1 MGLVSGAAKAL
12 GDIGDAVGLDWVV
25 GGLTSIAPPIAINIS
40 VPEDYPGV
48 AGPFPRYHTGTIQL
62 NVPNNSAEFGSIAVN
77 MAQNSLVMI
86 ELAVALQSIVD
97 PEGGITI
104 KDQLDPYHYQVIKD
118 ALEENGEEVPPV
130 EKPEATT
137 LNKLGG
143 AITEFGLLSNLGTAA
158 DALGT
163 VSEAFNF
170 LKFVPQVSTIP
181 TVVLPGIAPEGP
193 GAASI
198 GSSITGTVVGAF
210 PDYALPLKIMN
221 SATVVQGFI
230 MQYVVSNIRNAID
243 TEAGALIIKNAMSDF
258 TKEVSDNAIKNAN
271 QVPPEWSE
279 PTGEPGI
286 AG

>member
-1 MGLVSGAAKAL
+1 MGLISGGAKAL

-40 VPEDYPGV
+40 VPEDYPGLV
-48 AGPFPRYHTGTIQL
+48 GPYPRYHTGTIQL
-62 NVPNNSAEFGSIAVN
+62 NVPNNTAEFGSIAVN

-143 AITEFGLLSNLGTAA
+143 AITEFGLLSNLATAA

-163 VSEAFNF
+163 VSETFNF
-170 LKFVPQVSTIP
+170 LKFTPQVSTIAS
-181 TVVLPGIAPEGP
+181 VVLPGIAPEGP

-198 GSSITGTVVGAF
+198 GSSITGTVAGAF